1 MPPGGGLGSGC
12 CGRRAPTCPPPP
24 AVSCCLLVGRG
35 HLREDPGETQPKFS
49 PILAKRAGVAAVL
62 CFPLAER
69 WGAFP
74 GLGSRCPSQGQS
86 AGWRVE
92 LSTDCKTA
100 ARPARPARGEPEPGA
115 HACRL
120 SQRAASRT
128 PREDRRRPLRLPPRA
143 GDGRGRAGRRQSR
156 NHGDGGGAD
165 ARAAAPC
172 GSGDGSSQPA
182 RRPRLRR
189 ADLKRQPA
197 VSPSLPTEGTAPI
210 KTPPG
215 GGGERG
221 GSSVLFRQEA
231 PVPLGLWEHE

>member
-1 MPPGGGLGSGC
+1 MLRLEGPDLPL
-12 CGRRAPTCPPPP
+12 PP
-24 AVSCCLLVGRG
+24 ALSCCLLVGRG
-35 HLREDPGETQPKFS
+35 HLRGDPGETQPKFS

-74 GLGSRCPSQGQS
+74 GLGSRCPSQGQR

-143 GDGRGRAGRRQSR
+143 GDGRDRPVGGRAVTMGTGEALTRARRLP
-156 NHGDGGGAD
+156 
-165 ARAAAPC
+165 AAAAMVLP
-172 GSGDGSSQPA
+172 SQPA
-182 RRPRLRR
+182 GPGS
-189 ADLKRQPA
+189 A
-197 VSPSLPTEGTAPI
+197 EPI
-210 KTPPG
+210 
-215 GGGERG
+215 
-221 GSSVLFRQEA
+221 
-231 PVPLGLWEHE
+231 